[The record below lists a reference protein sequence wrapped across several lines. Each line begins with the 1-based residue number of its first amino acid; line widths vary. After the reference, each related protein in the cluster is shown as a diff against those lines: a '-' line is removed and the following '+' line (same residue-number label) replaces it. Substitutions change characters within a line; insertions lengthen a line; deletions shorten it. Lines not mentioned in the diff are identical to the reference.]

1 MAKSARRQPLNKGKI
16 KKPRITRNESYLMNL
31 KYLGDEPDTMEN
43 PTSSQYIQALNWYNY
58 MATLD
63 EQKEWLQTYLK
74 QNNRDLEA
82 KRLRS
87 VNDTWFPTT
96 AAHIARMLSRGWILD
111 KDKIDF
117 IDKSLNLS
125 INKKQEEKKQEVIEK
140 QKSSIKDYVK
150 EKRSEIIGEIEG
162 LIDDGNKFSL
172 YDWLKANEVAAMH
185 VQFII
190 EYYKPI
196 LVELCEAHVGK
207 DPQLKEGYSH
217 LKKKK
222 LEELI
227 KFYHALIADAERY
240 GDVTKKVRKPRKPR
254 PVSVEKKLKTFKY
267 QKEDANFKI
276 ASVNPE
282 KLIGCQELWT
292 FNTKYKMITV
302 LRAADR
308 GGLDVKGTSIINYD
322 EKTSVTK
329 RTGRKPEVFVKKVM
343 ETGKIGLRKIMDEMK
358 VAAPLSYRI
367 NENTILLRIVN

>member
-1 MAKSARRQPLNKGKI
+1 
-16 KKPRITRNESYLMNL
+16 
-31 KYLGDEPDTMEN
+31 
-43 PTSSQYIQALNWYNY
+43 
-58 MATLD
+58 
-63 EQKEWLQTYLK
+63 
-74 QNNRDLEA
+74 
-82 KRLRS
+82 
-87 VNDTWFPTT
+87 
-96 AAHIARMLSRGWILD
+96 
-111 KDKIDF
+111 
-117 IDKSLNLS
+117 
-125 INKKQEEKKQEVIEK
+125 
-140 QKSSIKDYVK
+140 
-150 EKRSEIIGEIEG
+150 
-162 LIDDGNKFSL
+162 
-172 YDWLKANEVAAMH
+172 
-185 VQFII
+185 
-190 EYYKPI
+190 
-196 LVELCEAHVGK
+196 VGK

-217 LKKKK
+217 LKKKQ
-222 LEELI
+222 LDELI
-227 KFYHALIADAERY
+227 KFYHSLIADAERY
-240 GDVTKKVRKPRKPR
+240 GDVAKKVRKPRKPR